1 MVMGVA
7 EEYLIIINI
16 IGFVLYLI
24 NMLLYNYTAEANVDK
39 FLTIISLVGG
49 SLGILLAIVLFDR
62 KSVKD
67 NMMSRVFVI
76 CLFVIQLVMF
86 LFLKGAHGEKITF
99 AFWEFFAEHK
109 ILIIYSVIINFV
121 SFAAF
126 AVDKINAC
134 EGRSRIRIITLLG
147 IAFAGGSIG
156 AILGMYIFRHKT
168 RVDYFTVGVPLIMIM
183 QAVVIFYLMNLR

>member
-7 EEYLIIINI
+7 EIYLIIINI

-86 LFLKGAHGEKITF
+86 LFLKGANGEKITF

-134 EGRSRIRIITLLG
+134 DGRSRIRIITLLG

-183 QAVVIFYLMNLR
+183 QAVVIFYLMNL

>member
-7 EEYLIIINI
+7 EIYLIIINI

-86 LFLKGAHGEKITF
+86 LFLKGANGEKITF

-134 EGRSRIRIITLLG
+134 EGRSRIRMITLLG

-183 QAVVIFYLMNLR
+183 QAVVIFYLMNL

>member
-7 EEYLIIINI
+7 EIYLIIINI

-86 LFLKGAHGEKITF
+86 LFLKGANGEKITF

-156 AILGMYIFRHKT
+156 AIRGMYIFRHKT

-183 QAVVIFYLMNLR
+183 QAVVIFYLMNL

>member
-1 MVMGVA
+1 MGVA
-7 EEYLIIINI
+7 EIYLIIINI

-24 NMLLYNYTAEANVDK
+24 NMLLYNYTAEAKVDK

-86 LFLKGAHGEKITF
+86 LFLKGANGEKITF

-183 QAVVIFYLMNLR
+183 QAVVIFYLMNL

>member
-1 MVMGVA
+1 MGVA

>member
-1 MVMGVA
+1 MGVA
-7 EEYLIIINI
+7 EIYLIIINI

-86 LFLKGAHGEKITF
+86 LFLKGANGEKITF
-99 AFWEFFAEHK
+99 AFWEFFAEYK

-183 QAVVIFYLMNLR
+183 QAVVIFYLMNL

>member
-1 MVMGVA
+1 MGVA
-7 EEYLIIINI
+7 EIYLIIINI

-86 LFLKGAHGEKITF
+86 LFLKGANGEKITF

-168 RVDYFTVGVPLIMIM
+168 RVDYFTVGVQLIMIM
-183 QAVVIFYLMNLR
+183 QAVVIFYLMNL

>member
-7 EEYLIIINI
+7 EIYLIIINI

-86 LFLKGAHGEKITF
+86 LFLKGANGEKITF
-99 AFWEFFAEHK
+99 AFWEFFAEYK

-183 QAVVIFYLMNLR
+183 QAVVIFYLMNL

>member
-7 EEYLIIINI
+7 EIYLIIINI

-86 LFLKGAHGEKITF
+86 LFLKGANGEKITF

-183 QAVVIFYLMNLR
+183 QTVVIFYLMNL

>member
-1 MVMGVA
+1 MGVA
-7 EEYLIIINI
+7 EIYLIIINI

-86 LFLKGAHGEKITF
+86 LFLKGANGEKITF

-156 AILGMYIFRHKT
+156 AIRGMYIFRHKT

-183 QAVVIFYLMNLR
+183 QAVVIFYLMNL

>member
-7 EEYLIIINI
+7 EIYLMIINI

-86 LFLKGAHGEKITF
+86 LFLKGANGEKITF

-183 QAVVIFYLMNLR
+183 QAVVIFYLMNL

>member
-1 MVMGVA
+1 MGVA
-7 EEYLIIINI
+7 EIYLIIINI
-16 IGFVLYLI
+16 IEFVLYLI

-86 LFLKGAHGEKITF
+86 LFLKGANGEKITF

-183 QAVVIFYLMNLR
+183 QAVVIFYLMNL

>member
-7 EEYLIIINI
+7 EIYLIIINI

-67 NMMSRVFVI
+67 NIMSRVFVI

-86 LFLKGAHGEKITF
+86 LFLKGANGEKITF

-183 QAVVIFYLMNLR
+183 QAVVIFYLMNL

>member
-1 MVMGVA
+1 MGVA
-7 EEYLIIINI
+7 EIYLIIINI

-86 LFLKGAHGEKITF
+86 LFLKGANGEKITF

-168 RVDYFTVGVPLIMIM
+168 RVDHFTVGVPLIMIM
-183 QAVVIFYLMNLR
+183 QAVVIFYLMNL

>member
-7 EEYLIIINI
+7 EIYLIIINI
-16 IGFVLYLI
+16 IEFVLYLI

-86 LFLKGAHGEKITF
+86 LFLKGANGEKITF

-183 QAVVIFYLMNLR
+183 QAVVIFYLMNL

>member
-1 MVMGVA
+1 MGVA
-7 EEYLIIINI
+7 EIYLIIINI

-86 LFLKGAHGEKITF
+86 LFLKGANGEKITF

-183 QAVVIFYLMNLR
+183 RAVVIFYLMNL

>member
-7 EEYLIIINI
+7 EIYLIIINI

-62 KSVKD
+62 KSIKD

-86 LFLKGAHGEKITF
+86 LFLKGANGEKITF
-99 AFWEFFAEHK
+99 AFWEFFAEYK

-183 QAVVIFYLMNLR
+183 QAVVIFYLMNL

>member
-7 EEYLIIINI
+7 EIYLIIINI

-39 FLTIISLVGG
+39 FLAIISLVGG

-86 LFLKGAHGEKITF
+86 LFLKGANGEKITF

-183 QAVVIFYLMNLR
+183 QAVVIFYLMNL

>member
-1 MVMGVA
+1 MGVA
-7 EEYLIIINI
+7 EIYLIIINI

-86 LFLKGAHGEKITF
+86 LFLKGANGEKITF

-134 EGRSRIRIITLLG
+134 EGRSRIRMITLLG

-183 QAVVIFYLMNLR
+183 QAVVIFYLMNL

>member
-1 MVMGVA
+1 MGIA
-7 EEYLIIINI
+7 EKYLIIINI

-24 NMLLYNYTAEANVDK
+24 NKLLYNYTAEGNVDK
-39 FLTIISLVGG
+39 FLTIISLAGG
-49 SLGILLAIVLFDR
+49 SLGILLAVVLFDR

-76 CLFVIQLVMF
+76 CLFVIQLVGF
-86 LFLKGAHGEKITF
+86 LFLKGAHGERITF

-109 ILIIYSVIINFV
+109 ILIIYGVVINFV

-126 AVDKINAC
+126 AIDKVNAC

-147 IAFAGGSIG
+147 LAFAGGSIG
-156 AILGMYIFRHKT
+156 AILGMYILRHKT
-168 RVDYFTVGVPLIMIM
+168 RVDYFTVGVPLIMVM
-183 QAVVIFYLMNLR
+183 QAVVIFYLMNL

>member
-1 MVMGVA
+1 MGVA
-7 EEYLIIINI
+7 EIYLIIINI

-49 SLGILLAIVLFDR
+49 SLGILLSIVLFDR

-86 LFLKGAHGEKITF
+86 LFLKGANGEKITF

-183 QAVVIFYLMNLR
+183 QAVVIFYLMNL

>member
-1 MVMGVA
+1 MGVA
-7 EEYLIIINI
+7 EIYLIIINI

-86 LFLKGAHGEKITF
+86 LFLKGANGEKITF

-183 QAVVIFYLMNLR
+183 QAIVIFYLMNL

>member
-1 MVMGVA
+1 MGVA
-7 EEYLIIINI
+7 EIYLIIINI

-86 LFLKGAHGEKITF
+86 LFLKGANGEKITF

-134 EGRSRIRIITLLG
+134 EGR
-147 IAFAGGSIG
+147 
-156 AILGMYIFRHKT
+156 
-168 RVDYFTVGVPLIMIM
+168 
-183 QAVVIFYLMNLR
+183 

>member
-1 MVMGVA
+1 MGVA
-7 EEYLIIINI
+7 EIYLIIINI

-86 LFLKGAHGEKITF
+86 LFLKGANGEKITF

-156 AILGMYIFRHKT
+156 AWLAMYLFRHKT
-168 RVDYFTVGVPLIMIM
+168 RKDYFTVGVPLTLVMHI
-183 QAVVIFYLMNLR
+183 VIIFFLMNTK